1 MGSVDG
7 ERDILPTI
15 VDLWWNNF
23 PFFIIYI
30 YPAGR
35 QAHQDVHMY
44 NIIHTLLASKAVG
57 RIATGGSFLTSSGWN
72 QNMPSAGLPHG
83 MCVRAQCYGGT
94 KLAHCESITA
104 KFVMQF
110 FASSIY
116 QRCRV
121 KHSYQ
126 EMPYSSYLVNF
137 CIIAILVY
145 GDLV

>member
-1 MGSVDG
+1 MTEELVG
-7 ERDILPTI
+7 
-15 VDLWWNNF
+15 LWVQSMVREIF
-23 PFFIIYI
+23 YPRLLTCGGIIFLFLNYI

-44 NIIHTLLASKAVG
+44 NIIHTQLASKAVG

-110 FASSIY
+110 F
-116 QRCRV
+116 CV
-121 KHSYQ
+121 F
-126 EMPYSSYLVNF
+126 YLSALPGQTFLSRN
-137 CIIAILVY
+137 AIQ
-145 GDLV
+145 